1 METKANYVVIGSFMV
16 AVVVGVFGFVYW
28 FQAIGWSG
36 ERTYYRIAFDGSV
49 SGLHTGGSVLF
60 NGIRV
65 GEVTGLTLD
74 PQRPQQ
80 VIATVSLDKAVT
92 VRADTQVGLEFA
104 GLTGIAAIS
113 LKGGSPSAAPLTGAK
128 DNPPLLAAAPG
139 AAQDVTQGARDT
151 LRRLDDFIVENQ
163 KAFHSALGNLDKF
176 SDALA
181 RNSDRI
187 DKITEGLQS
196 LAGGADGKSGE
207 VIETVRSIRQLSDNL
222 DKRTAEI
229 TAGITLLTAAGT
241 KQINAIG
248 VDAHRMMAEIERSV
262 KNIERNP
269 STLLFGGSAA
279 PEKKSSPAPEK
290 KAKVR

>member
-104 GLTGIAAIS
+104 GLTGIAAIVLAPS
-113 LKGGSPSAAPLTGAK
+113 GSPPQTHPSSTATTGF
-128 DNPPLLAAAPG
+128 
-139 AAQDVTQGARDT
+139 T
-151 LRRLDDFIVENQ
+151 
-163 KAFHSALGNLDKF
+163 
-176 SDALA
+176 
-181 RNSDRI
+181 
-187 DKITEGLQS
+187 
-196 LAGGADGKSGE
+196 
-207 VIETVRSIRQLSDNL
+207 
-222 DKRTAEI
+222 
-229 TAGITLLTAAGT
+229 
-241 KQINAIG
+241 
-248 VDAHRMMAEIERSV
+248 
-262 KNIERNP
+262 
-269 STLLFGGSAA
+269 
-279 PEKKSSPAPEK
+279 
-290 KAKVR
+290 